1 MTIKSPL
8 RAGLLAAGLV
18 WAFAAGAQ
26 EPEDRVIA
34 TVGGEP
40 VYESELS
47 FAEGDLDPQFARL
60 PEQQRRAA
68 ALSALIDIK
77 VMAEQAE
84 KAGLAEGADF
94 ERRMTFLRDRA
105 LHNEYFRKQ
114 VIEGMSEA
122 DVRDRYE
129 KEIAAQPGEEEVKAR
144 HILVDSEEQAKAIVA
159 ELEAGADFEELAKE
173 KSTGPSGPQ
182 GGDLGYFT
190 KGRMVPEF
198 EAAAFAIEPGDF
210 TKEPVKTQFGWHV
223 IKVEDKRDAA
233 PPAFEEVV
241 EQIQRVLLQEKYMAL
256 LDQARKGVEIDVQD
270 AELKAL
276 FDAVNADPAAADGAG
291 SGGDSQ

>member
-8 RAGLLAAGLV
+8 RTGLLAAGLI
-18 WAFAAGAQ
+18 WAVAAGAQ
-26 EPEDRVIA
+26 EPQDRVIA

-40 VYESELS
+40 VYESELV

-77 VMAEQAE
+77 VMADQAE
-84 KAGLAEGADF
+84 KAGLAEGDAF
-94 ERRMTFLRDRA
+94 ERRMQFLRDRT
-105 LHNEYFRKQ
+105 LHNEFFRKE
-114 VIEGMSEA
+114 VIEGLSEA
-122 DVRDRYE
+122 DVRARYE
-129 KEIAAQPGEEEVKAR
+129 KEIAAQPGEQEVKAR
-144 HILVDSEEQAKAIVA
+144 HILVDSEEQAKAIIA
-159 ELEAGADFEELAKE
+159 ELEAGADFEALAKE

-190 KGRMVPEF
+190 RGRMVPEF
-198 EAAAFAIEPGDF
+198 EEAAFALEPDDF
-210 TKEPVKTQFGWHV
+210 TREPVKTQFGWHV

-241 EQIQRVLLQEKYMAL
+241 EQIQRVLLQEQYMAL
-256 LDQARKGVEIDVQD
+256 LDRAREGVEIDVQD

-276 FDAVNADPAAADGAG
+276 FDAVNAEAAAAEG
-291 SGGDSQ
+291 SGEDTQ

>member
-8 RAGLLAAGLV
+8 RTGLLAAGLF
-18 WAFAAGAQ
+18 WTLAAGAQ
-26 EPEDRVIA
+26 EPQDRVIA

-40 VYESELS
+40 VYESELV

-77 VMAEQAE
+77 VMADQAE
-84 KAGLAEGADF
+84 KAGLAEGGAF
-94 ERRMTFLRDRA
+94 ERRMQFLRDRT
-105 LHNEYFRKQ
+105 LHNEFFRKE
-114 VIEGMSEA
+114 VIEGLSEA
-122 DVRDRYE
+122 DVRARYE
-129 KEIAAQPGEEEVKAR
+129 KEIAAQPGEHEVKAR
-144 HILVDSEEQAKAIVA
+144 HILVDSEEQAKAIIA

-190 KGRMVPEF
+190 RGRMVPEF
-198 EAAAFAIEPGDF
+198 EEAAFALEPDDF
-210 TKEPVKTQFGWHV
+210 TREPVKTQFGWHV
-223 IKVEDKRDAA
+223 IKVEEKRDAA

-241 EQIQRVLLQEKYMAL
+241 EQIQRVLLQEQYMAL
-256 LDQARKGVEIDVQD
+256 LDKAREGVEIDVQD

-276 FDAVNADPAAADGAG
+276 FDAVNAEAAAAEG
-291 SGGDSQ
+291 SGDDTK